1 MFTGW
6 ERTQSVA
13 RVPLFLAPFF
23 ATICVVSI
31 PCSLKAQSGPPSQGY
46 ESGIVLHVETREVV
60 IDVVARDGDNRPIAD
75 LTVNEFQVYDLPK
88 HSDKIPRRILYLHT
102 VAPERRDREEGEA
115 GGFHVSSGAVC
126 ALDYTLHYQIAIQ
139 ASAEPGYHTVL
150 VKTTRPHVTL
160 TFRRQYYVGHTRDNA
175 TANDLKHLVTKAAL
189 EEAAC
194 YHPLTPPTLDLTA
207 RVVEGAAGDNK
218 TRYAAVIKTESLSGI
233 GVNGVI
239 PRVQLDFGM
248 CVFGAE
254 GEVVKYLRS
263 SVDHQLSDADI
274 ARLPDHGFVSILEAP
289 GPEPPALVRLAV
301 LDRNTGNLGV
311 VDVSRP
317 LPIAA
322 QTGHPEKKGKL
333 IGDIRVFGSVTP
345 QENAFCGDVYE
356 LPEGTNSLY
365 DLGAL
370 DPVGSI
376 YTSALDVPNQNITR
390 MGGIPGITHSSVWF
404 GVDYYGK
411 FYVTKPGEYLF
422 ELQSDDGSRL
432 EIDNRILID
441 LDGVH
446 QVSGQNKTTTL
457 SEGWHSIHVPYF
469 QGPPI
474 ALALVLRVQ
483 PPGELMR
490 PFNLNEFVPAD

>member
-1 MFTGW
+1 L
-6 ERTQSVA
+6 Q
-13 RVPLFLAPFF
+13 
-23 ATICVVSI
+23 
-31 PCSLKAQSGPPSQGY
+31 
-46 ESGIVLHVETREVV
+46 
-60 IDVVARDGDNRPIAD
+60 
-75 LTVNEFQVYDLPK
+75 
-88 HSDKIPRRILYLHT
+88 
-102 VAPERRDREEGEA
+102 
-115 GGFHVSSGAVC
+115 
-126 ALDYTLHYQIAIQ
+126 
-139 ASAEPGYHTVL
+139 
-150 VKTTRPHVTL
+150 
-160 TFRRQYYVGHTRDNA
+160 
-175 TANDLKHLVTKAAL
+175 
-189 EEAAC
+189 EAAC
-194 YHPLTPPTLDLTA
+194 YHPLTPPTLDITA
-207 RVVEGAAGDNK
+207 SVLDPAGEK
-218 TRYAAVIKTESLSGI
+218 TTRYAAVIKPESLSSVGI
-233 GVNGVI
+233 NGVI
-239 PRVQLDFGM
+239 SRVLLDFGM

-263 SVDHQLSDADI
+263 TVDHQLSDADI

-317 LPIAA
+317 LPIAD
-322 QTGHPEKKGKL
+322 QTGNSEKKRKL
-333 IGDIRVFGSVTP
+333 IGDIRAFGSVTP
-345 QENAFCGDVYE
+345 QQNAFCGDVYE
-356 LPEGTNSLY
+356 LPGSTTSLY

-376 YTSALDVPNQNITR
+376 YTNILDVPNQNITR

-411 FYVTKPGEYLF
+411 FYVTKPGEYSF

-441 LDGVH
+441 MDGVH
-446 QVSGQNKTTTL
+446 QVTGQNTTTTL

-469 QGPPI
+469 QGPPV